1 MIVMDIFEYAMQM
14 EKDGEAYY
22 RELAAK
28 SGEQG
33 LSTILDMLA
42 ADEVKHYRALQE
54 MQRAAGA
61 EMAGTE
67 VLANAKNVFAQ
78 MRGQT
83 FDLDVSQIELYQK
96 AQEIE
101 RRSQEFYAEKAK
113 EVSNPAH
120 EKLFLQIAE
129 EEERHYFL
137 LDHVIEFV
145 SRPQTWIEDAEFTHL
160 DEY

>member
-1 MIVMDIFEYAMQM
+1 MDIFEYAMQM

-22 RELAAK
+22 RELVAK
-28 SGEQG
+28 SGDVG
-33 LSTILDMLA
+33 LATILGMLA
-42 ADEVKHYRALQE
+42 DDEVKHYRALQE

-61 EMAGTE
+61 EMAETE
-67 VLANAKNVFAQ
+67 VLANARNVFAQ

-113 EVSNPAH
+113 EVSDPAH
-120 EKLFLQIAE
+120 EKMFLRIAE
-129 EEERHYFL
+129 EEQRHYFL